1 MPRKIPKII
10 KEIKKSTPLGI
21 DYSYQRGIS
30 FSQMTI
36 FNSCSH
42 RWKLQYKDRIKSFS
56 SSIHTVFGTAIHE
69 TIQKYL
75 DVIYTTSGAEADR
88 LDLEEIF
95 QTNFIEE
102 YKKQYKSNNN
112 QHFSSAEEMREFY
125 EDGVGILTWLRKK
138 RNRYFSKK
146 GWYLVG
152 CEVPIVI
159 QPNIAYNTVLY
170 NGYLDVVLYHEPTN
184 TFKIID
190 IKTSTR
196 GWGDKEKKDENKQF
210 QLILYKHFFSEQYN
224 IPVDTIDI
232 EFFIVKRKVLD
243 WDDEKIMSPHQA
255 YRVQTF
261 IPPSGKIK
269 ISKAKNALD
278 NFIKKCF
285 TTSGEIRE
293 EGYSKVVSKWNCSYC
308 PFKEDKKNCGEGII
322 F

>member
-196 GWGDKEKKDENKQF
+196 GWGDKEKKDEAKQF
-210 QLILYKHFFSEQYN
+210 QLILYKKLFAEQYKFPIEN
-224 IPVDTIDI
+224 IEV
-232 EFFIVKRKVLD
+232 EFFIVKRKLYESNDYV
-243 WDDEKIMSPHQA
+243 IP
-255 YRVQTF
+255 RIQTF
-261 IPPSGKIK
+261 RPASGKIK
-269 ISKAKNALD
+269 ISRAEKAINDFISEVFTLNA
-278 NFIKKCF
+278 NFKEDIM
-285 TTSGEIRE
+285 IPNP
-293 EGYSKVVSKWNCSYC
+293 SKWNCGFCVY
-308 PFKEDKKNCGEGII
+308 KDKKELCHIGISEGN
-322 F
+322 